1 MSRLHGALN
10 PSASRRRW
18 LCHAGATALTGIW
31 APGTVW
37 AAGASDARFLFVM
50 LRGGMDGLSLLVPHR
65 SELYAQARPQIR
77 IPLRSATG
85 DAAGADLIDEQWALH
100 PAWAASVGPLVR
112 AGHCSFVPFAGVD
125 NLSRSHFETQDS
137 VEMGHTSGTPRN
149 YRSGFLNRLAH
160 ELAGVK
166 AMAFTDA
173 LPLALR
179 GSAPV
184 QQWAMRGPLSRPA
197 ALPLE
202 RELQSM
208 YRDHPLDQRVQGAMQ
223 MRAEVASQ
231 FSQEMELASRQA
243 LSTRGFEAEAR
254 RIARLMRQGFQIGFV
269 DVGGW
274 DTHIGQGAATGYLAN
289 QLRELGLGLAA
300 FAQEMGESVWRRT
313 VVVVATEF
321 GRTLRENGGRG
332 TDHGHGSVAIV
343 LGGSLRG
350 TPVCGE
356 QLPIEARWLHQN
368 RDLPVLNPLPSVLGG
383 LLAQQYGLSADAL
396 GRIFPGAPPRDVG
409 LA

>member
-1 MSRLHGALN
+1 MSAAN
-10 PSASRRRW
+10 SRRDCLRVASA
-18 LCHAGATALTGIW
+18 AGLACALG
-31 APGTVW
+31 PSTVW
-37 AAGASDARFLFVM
+37 AGASTDNRLLFVL
-50 LRGGMDGLSLLVPHR
+50 LRGGLDGLSLLVPHS

-77 IPLRSATG
+77 IPVRVASG
-85 DAAGADLIDEQWALH
+85 DAPGADPLDAQWALH
-100 PAWAASVGPLVR
+100 PAWANSVAPLVR
-112 AGHCSFVPFAGVD
+112 AGQCSFVPFCGVD

-149 YRSGFLNRLAH
+149 YRSGFLNRLA
-160 ELAGVK
+160 EEIAG
-166 AMAFTDA
+166 ARAIAFSDA
-173 LPLALR
+173 LPLAMRGTASVQQYALR
-179 GSAPV
+179 GPV
-184 QQWAMRGPLSRPA
+184 SRPA
-197 ALPLE
+197 TLPME

-231 FSQEMELASRQA
+231 FNQEMEQASRQA

-254 RIARLMRQGFQIGFV
+254 RMARLMRQGFHMGFV

-289 QLRELGLGLAA
+289 QLRELGIGLAA
-300 FAQEMGESVWRRT
+300 FAQELGEVAWQRT
-313 VVVVATEF
+313 LVVVATEF
-321 GRTLRENGGRG
+321 GRTVRENGGRG
-332 TDHGHGSVAIV
+332 TDHGHGGVSIV

-356 QLPIEARWLHQN
+356 QVPVEAKWLHQN

-383 LLAQQYGLSADAL
+383 LLARHYGLSTQAL
-396 GRIFPGAPPRDVG
+396 ERIFPGARPRDVG